1 MKTRKSWSV
10 VPIKRIKYKVDNI
23 ELIINANTNMLL
35 TKNDDCTYTI
45 SKPSGG
51 GASFKIYIADDQ
63 KEFITENF
71 RELDW
76 NNKRHLINLS

>member
-1 MKTRKSWSV
+1 MKTCRSKNV
-10 VPIKRIKYKVDNI
+10 VPIKRIKYKVDNL
-23 ELIINANTNMLL
+23 ELIINANTNMWL

-45 SKPSGG
+45 GKLSGG
-51 GASFKIYIADDQ
+51 GTSFEIYITDNQ

-71 RELDW
+71 REVDW